1 MRKIFIF
8 VSMIIM
14 LTAMLSATQIKVV
27 AELFTQSW

>member
-8 VSMIIM
+8 VSMLIM

>member
-8 VSMIIM
+8 VSMLVM

>member
-8 VSMIIM
+8 VSMMIM